1 MNKIKHIQCLFVL
14 LFLFIFPGYLS
25 AQTTPV
31 TINMQG
37 ATLKRLIGE
46 IEKQTTYLFLC
57 DETVDM
63 TMLVTVSIKK
73 RPLKEA
79 LEQIVRNTSLKYKI
93 VGSNIL
99 LSGKPKQD

>member
-46 IEKQTTYLFLC
+46 IEKQTT
-57 DETVDM
+57 
-63 TMLVTVSIKK
+63 
-73 RPLKEA
+73 
-79 LEQIVRNTSLKYKI
+79 
-93 VGSNIL
+93 
-99 LSGKPKQD
+99 